1 MIVSRKSQHT
11 TVIIVLAMHKV
22 IVFFGASHA
31 FVLCK
36 VVATTVYIDNI
47 LNKAQ

>member
-1 MIVSRKSQHT
+1 MT
-11 TVIIVLAMHKV
+11 TYNSDNCFGDAYSNSI
-22 IVFFGASHA
+22 FFGASHA

-36 VVATTVYIDNI
+36 VVATTVYIDNT